1 MTSLAAPIVA
11 ALLSAAA
18 APAQPAACERTITFA
33 EGLTPSAEL
42 HVATTGS
49 DAAGDGS
56 PMRPFASIAHAVV
69 RATPGTA
76 VRLHPGTYPGGVH
89 LSGVQ
94 GLPSAPIWIGGVP
107 GLPRP
112 LLQGGTTGLQL
123 SSPRCVVL
131 HDLEF
136 AAASGNGV
144 NADDSGQY
152 DNPEAARFLVFQRLL
167 IRDIGGSGNQD
178 GLKLS
183 GVRDFWVVDCEIART
198 GGAGS
203 GSLIDLVGC
212 HRGLISGCFLHDA
225 SGNALQAKGGTSGV
239 VLRWSRLEE
248 CGQRAVNIGGSTGP
262 EFFRPPLS
270 TTPPN
275 AEATDVHVVANV
287 IQGATAAVAFVGAV
301 GCSASNNTIITPHNW
316 ILRILQESTTTP
328 QHQFLPCGG
337 NTFENNLVY
346 FERADLST
354 HVNIGPGTD
363 PQSFAFAHNLW
374 FAYDNPAS
382 SGPALPVAELQPVI
396 GLDPRLSTP
405 TPQPGADYAINPDGP
420 AARAGRS
427 PAARA
432 LTRADFTGR
441 CFNDP
446 PSIGAFEAACRPD
459 FNNDGNVDQDDI
471 EYLRH
476 VIAGGENP
484 HGRNPDFNHDGSVD
498 QDDVSALINTVGGG
512 GCP

>member
-1 MTSLAAPIVA
+1 MNRLLAFSIA
-11 ALLSAAA
+11 ALLGTPA
-18 APAQPAACERTITFA
+18 APAQPVPCESTITFA
-33 EGLTPSAEL
+33 DGLAPSREL

-49 DAAGDGS
+49 DIAGDGS
-56 PMRPFASIAHAVV
+56 LQRPFATPARAAAI
-69 RATPGTA
+69 ATPGTA
-76 VRLHPGTYPGGVH
+76 VRIHPGEYLGGVH
-89 LSGVQ
+89 LSGLH
-94 GLPSAPIWIGGVP
+94 GLETAPIWIGGVP

-112 LLQGGTTGLQL
+112 LLRGGTSGLQL
-123 SSPRCVVL
+123 SAVRSIVL

-136 AAASGNGV
+136 AGASGNGV
-144 NADDSGQY
+144 NADDAGDY

-167 IRDIGGSGNQD
+167 IRDVGGSGNQD

-212 HRGLISGCFLHDA
+212 HRGLISGCYLHHA

-270 TTPPN
+270 TAEPN
-275 AEATDVHVVANV
+275 AEARDVHVVANV

-301 GCSASNNTIITPHNW
+301 GCSASNNTIISPHNW
-316 ILRILQESTTTP
+316 ILRVLQESTTTP
-328 QHQFLPCGG
+328 QHRFLPCGG

-354 HVNIGPGTD
+354 HLNIGPGTD
-363 PQSFAFAHNLW
+363 PQSFTFAHNLW

-382 SGPALPVAELQPVI
+382 SDPALPVAELNPVI
-396 GLDPRLSTP
+396 GLDPGLSTP
-405 TPQPGADYAINPDGP
+405 RPQPGGDYDIDPDGP
-420 AARAGRS
+420 AARAGRA

-432 LTRADFTGR
+432 LAFADFARR
-441 CFNDP
+441 CFRQA
-446 PSIGAFEAACRPD
+446 PSIGAYEATCRPD
-459 FNNDGNVDQDDI
+459 FNDDGNVDQNDI
-471 EYLRH
+471 QHLRH
-476 VIAGGENP
+476 IIAGGENP
-484 HGRNPDFNHDGSVD
+484 TSRNPDFNRDGNAD
-498 QDDVSALINTVGGG
+498 QDDLLALVHVVAGGD
-512 GCP
+512 CP